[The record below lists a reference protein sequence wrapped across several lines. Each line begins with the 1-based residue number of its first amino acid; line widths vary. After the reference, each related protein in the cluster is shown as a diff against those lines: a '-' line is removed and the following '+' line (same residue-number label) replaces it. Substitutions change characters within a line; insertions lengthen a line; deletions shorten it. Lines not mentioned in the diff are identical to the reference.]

1 VADAAASIRDALD
14 HPTSVPSKELPPN
27 TELRRA
33 PLLDAQVEIAI
44 ASGDL
49 ARAAW
54 AVDELEKIAAD
65 FQSKAF
71 IAGAAAARAH
81 LWLARNDPAT
91 AREHFEVA
99 VRLWNEVGAPYEAA
113 LARMGL
119 GRAYSLVA
127 NNHGALR
134 EFRAARSGFDRIG
147 AVTHAER
154 AALACGD
161 APPEG
166 RADAESPPEPRLN
179 VFRREGDYWSIA
191 FGAHTTRVRDAR
203 GMRYLARLLAD
214 PGREFSVIDLV
225 SFERGQTV
233 DVGDSGPLLDGRAKD
248 AYQRRLAEIDE
259 DIEEARALGDLEREK
274 QADGERDLLVR
285 ELSRAFGLGGRAR
298 RADSSSERARASV
311 TRAVRAAMLRIGEH
325 DPRVGEHLARTIRTG
340 TRCVYLPDPRTP
352 VAWQL

>member
-1 VADAAASIRDALD
+1 
-14 HPTSVPSKELPPN
+14 
-27 TELRRA
+27 
-33 PLLDAQVEIAI
+33 VEIAI
-44 ASGDL
+44 AVGDL
-49 ARAAW
+49 ARAEW
-54 AVDELEKIAAD
+54 AVDELGKIAAD

-71 IAGAAAARAH
+71 IAGAAAARAN
-81 LWLARNDPAT
+81 LWLAKNNPAN
-91 AREHFEVA
+91 ARQHFEDA

-119 GRAYSLVA
+119 GRAYSLEA
-127 NNHGALR
+127 NEHGALR

-147 AVTHAER
+147 AVTHAKR

-166 RADAESPPEPRLN
+166 RADAESRPEPRLN
-179 VFRREGDYWSIA
+179 VFRREGDYWSVT
-191 FGAHTTRVRDAR
+191 FGAHTTRVRDVK

-225 SFERGQTV
+225 NFERGQAV
-233 DVGDSGPLLDGRAKD
+233 DIGDSGPLLDGRAKD

-274 QADGERDLLVR
+274 QADAERVFLMH

-311 TRAVRAAMLRIGEH
+311 TRAVRSAMLRIGEH
-325 DPRVGEHLARTIRTG
+325 DPQVGEHLARTVRTG
-340 TRCVYLPDPRTP
+340 TYCVYLPDPRVP